1 MEIDL
6 KMEIDKDLKLK
17 MDLLHSMK
25 TLPLH
30 HLSQRF
36 EDTIRSIDHDAEKLI
51 LKQRKYLAFLKDTD
65 DSEASSEVIKKVDEA
80 RCEFVRIL
88 KAVESQLLTRLLS
101 TEPSELGDDFV
112 TLENRV
118 DQFRE
123 MSLSQE
129 TDINQIEDCYGQ
141 LSLEI
146 REMVNAEESKIFDN
160 QTIFYL
166 SEFAAPL
173 SLGRL
178 FHLRCVTLS
187 NEQIQ
192 FLR

>member
-6 KMEIDKDLKLK
+6 KTEMDKDLKLK

-25 TLPLH
+25 TLPF

-36 EDTIRSIDHDAEKLI
+36 EDIIRSIDLEAEKII
-51 LKQRKYLAFLKDTD
+51 LRLGT
-65 DSEASSEVIKKVDEA
+65 SSREEIKKLDEA

-129 TDINQIEDCYGQ
+129 TDINHIEDCYGQ
-141 LSLEI
+141 LSSEI
-146 REMVNAEESKIFDN
+146 REMIKAEESKIFDN

-166 SEFAAPL
+166 SEFAEPL
-173 SLGRL
+173 SLGSL
-178 FHLRCVTLS
+178 FHLSGVTLS

>member
-1 MEIDL
+1 
-6 KMEIDKDLKLK
+6 MEIDKDLKLK

-25 TLPLH
+25 MLPLH

-36 EDTIRSIDHDAEKLI
+36 EDTIKSIDHDAEKLI
-51 LKQRKYLAFLKDTD
+51 LKKRKYSE
-65 DSEASSEVIKKVDEA
+65 DSKKIFGGILRLGTSSREEIKKLDEA

-129 TDINQIEDCYGQ
+129 TDINQIEDFYDQ
-141 LSLEI
+141 LSSEI
-146 REMVNAEESKIFDN
+146 SKMTSAEESKIFDN
-160 QTIFYL
+160 QSIFYL
-166 SEFAAPL
+166 NSVVDTSR
-173 SLGRL
+173 SLGSL
-178 FHLRCVTLS
+178 FPVLFKLILPGHH
-187 NEQIQ
+187 
-192 FLR
+192 